1 MSAKR
6 RLLCVLLCV
15 LRGLG
20 LLCAV
25 CARAS
30 AQSWEFDAR
39 RIALGSS
46 SGTANLASEMIDPER
61 LSRSIV
67 LPFGLLQVLRDF
79 DIYDPGSSGFDPVRA
94 IEHIASP
101 IHYIVNRDSA
111 SGGEATFVSAL
122 RNGQVSRDL
131 NVYRGFAPAAHIDA
145 GGVAAPS
152 WGGTIDLARNNGA
165 RHGVY
170 IGAGPYLALTTTND
184 FDDRLAALLAS
195 ATPVVIPN
203 AQLTIA
209 NALQGQAAA
218 AITIGYRGSLPLA
231 SDAARSRDRLYLAVN
246 YDYLLGFRFAD
257 DALRLRIDTDAA
269 GLVTIAPGATP
280 LAIARSSSTSGRGGA
295 VDVGVGAT
303 LGPLALG
310 FGVNR
315 IGNHIVWTDVT
326 RTTSSLQTLVSGVF
340 IESGESPVAD
350 VRVDLPLDVRAD
362 AAYDA
367 GPWTIAG
374 EIGSGIGGGIFHA
387 GVERRFPSG
396 MALRGGA
403 TYSFAQWNPTG
414 GVGVDLTPRVSLDVA
429 AFAASV
435 NIERRRLLGLAA
447 SIRIKRMRAE

>member
-1 MSAKR
+1 M
-6 RLLCVLLCV
+6 
-15 LRGLG
+15 
-20 LLCAV
+20 
-25 CARAS
+25 
-30 AQSWEFDAR
+30 
-39 RIALGSS
+39 
-46 SGTANLASEMIDPER
+46 
-61 LSRSIV
+61 

-79 DIYDPGSSGFDPVRA
+79 DLYDPGSSGFDPVRA

-218 AITIGYRGSLPLA
+218 AITIGYRGSLPLS

-246 YDYLLGFRFAD
+246 YDYLLGFRFVD
-257 DALRLRIDTDAA
+257 DALRLRTDTDAA

-280 LAIARSSSTSGRGGA
+280 LALARSSSTSGRGSA

-303 LGPLALG
+303 VGPLALG

-326 RTTSSLQTLVSGVF
+326 RTTYSLQTLVSGVF
-340 IESGESPVAD
+340 IESGEIPVAD